1 MLVKIETIKIN
12 ERMRK
17 ISDDKVTE
25 IASSIK
31 EIGLLNPITISENNV
46 LIAGLHRLNAFKML
60 GYSEIEANIVP
71 LSGLKQELAEIDENL
86 IRADLH
92 YIDRGDHLKRRK
104 EIYELL
110 HPETKAGTSQRIG
123 QSAAS
128 HPKDSAKVVTP
139 ETVPTTIKTF
149 VADTA
154 DKTGMSQSKIKE
166 EIQMSRSFTPEM
178 KQQVKKADLSKTEA
192 LKLARLDP
200 EKQKA
205 VMKNITTTKQ
215 AMNATV
221 YSHNSLEYYT
231 PEQYIEV
238 ARSVMGCIDTDPAT
252 CEAAQKWIKAKTFYT
267 EMDDGLSKNWYGN
280 VWLNP
285 PYSKTNG
292 QSNQEIW
299 ALKLL
304 DEYKKGNVT
313 SGILLVKAAL
323 GYNWFEKLWDVLPVC
338 FARERL
344 SFILSNGS
352 NEGQSKQATAFFY
365 IGKEVDTF
373 KNQFSKFGRIILP

>member
-12 ERMRK
+12 ERMREV
-17 ISDDKVTE
+17 SEDKVTE

-31 EIGLLNPITISENNV
+31 EIGLLNPITISDKNE
-46 LIAGLHRLNAFKML
+46 LIAGLHRLNAYKLL
-60 GYSEIEANIVP
+60 GYAEIEANVVP

-104 EIYELL
+104 WIYEKL
-110 HPETKAGTSQRIG
+110 HPETKQG
-123 QSAAS
+123 QYGQKGSEII
-128 HPKDSAKVVTP
+128 KKVEKPGSGVS
-139 ETVPTTIKTF
+139 TVKTF
-149 VADTA
+149 IEDTS
-154 DKTGMSQSKIKE
+154 DKSGMSKSKIKE
-166 EIQMSRSFTPEM
+166 EIQISNNLTPEM
-178 KQQVKKADLSKTEA
+178 KAQVKKADLSKTEA
-192 LKLARLDP
+192 LKLARLEP
-200 EKQKA
+200 EKQKQ
-205 VMKNITTTKQ
+205 VMTNMMNTKQ

-231 PEQYIEV
+231 PEQYIEA
-238 ARSVMGCIDTDPAT
+238 ARELMGSIDTDPAT
-252 CEAAQKWIKAKTFYT
+252 CNAPQKWIKAKTIYT
-267 EMDDGLSKNWYGN
+267 EKEDGLSKEWYGN

-304 DEYKKGNVT
+304 DEYEKGNVT
-313 SGILLVKAAL
+313 AGILLVKAAL
-323 GYNWFEKLWDVLPVC
+323 GYNWFEKLWDILPVC

-344 SFILSNGS
+344 SFVLSNGS

-365 IGKEVDTF
+365 IGKDVNNF
-373 KNQFSKFGRIILP
+373 KRIFSKFGRVILP

>member
-1 MLVKIETIKIN
+1 MLIKIETIKIN
-12 ERMRK
+12 ERMREV
-17 ISDDKVTE
+17 SEDKVTE

-60 GYSEIEANIVP
+60 GYKEIEANVVP

-92 YIDRGDHLKRRK
+92 FIDRGDHLKRRK

-110 HPETKAGTSQRIG
+110 HPETKAGGDRKSEEVISKGNNYPLIPTFIKDTASKIG
-123 QSAAS
+123 QSES
-128 HPKDSAKVVTP
+128 
-139 ETVPTTIKTF
+139 TIK
-149 VADTA
+149 
-154 DKTGMSQSKIKE
+154 Q
-166 EIQMSRSFTPEM
+166 EIQISNNLSSEM

-192 LKLARLDP
+192 LKLARLEP
-200 EKQKA
+200 EKQKEI
-205 VMKNITTTKQ
+205 MKNITTTKQ

-231 PEQYIEV
+231 PQEYIEV
-238 ARSVMGCIDTDPAT
+238 AREVMGSIDTDPAT
-252 CEAAQKWIKAKTFYT
+252 CEAPQKWIKAKTFYT
-267 EMDDGLSKNWYGN
+267 EIDDGLSKNWYGN

-304 DEYKKGNVT
+304 DEYKKGNVI
-313 SGILLVKAAL
+313 SGVLLVKAAL
-323 GYNWFEKLWDVLPVC
+323 GYNWFEKLWDILPVC

-344 SFILSNGS
+344 SFVLSNGS

-365 IGKEVDTF
+365 IGKNIDGF
-373 KNQFSKFGRIILP
+373 KNQFSKFGRVILP